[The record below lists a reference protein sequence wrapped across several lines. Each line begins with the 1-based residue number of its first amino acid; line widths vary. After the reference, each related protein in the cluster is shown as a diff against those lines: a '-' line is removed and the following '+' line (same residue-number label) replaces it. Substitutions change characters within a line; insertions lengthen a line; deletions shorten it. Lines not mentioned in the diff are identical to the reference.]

1 MRTTKSIT
9 ILATLLM
16 LFLLTS
22 CIKNDIPYPTVRL
35 QIEELEVDGQIG
47 SSVINTENRTVT
59 VTLSETVDPKKVQ
72 ITGLLL
78 TEGAKTTLTSHDVID
93 LSTPYTVELSMYQT
107 YKWTIIAVQPIERHF
122 TVTDQ
127 IGTSVIDTTLL
138 RAIAYVGMNTSLTDI
153 TINQMKLGPEGSSYS
168 RTREELSGSF
178 VNSKTVNVS
187 YHNKI
192 ETWTLFIF
200 QTEAEVTT
208 EAADAWTKVAWLKGT
223 GREDTEKGFE
233 YRSLGSLVWQTVT
246 TEIVQ
251 EAGVF
256 TTRLSGLEPTTTYE
270 YRAKSGEEYGG
281 VVSFTTATATPLPD
295 GTFDYWHQV
304 GRVWNPW
311 SEGSASYWD
320 TGNKGA
326 TTLGESITTPTTDTC
341 DANLLGQAASL
352 QSKFVG
358 IGSLGK
364 FAAGNLFMGEY
375 VRTDGTNGVLAFGR
389 PYSSFPTKATIYYK
403 YTPKPITYR
412 DSDLENIVTLNAPD
426 TCHIYIALGDWDEP
440 VEIRTRK
447 TERKLFDPNDPN
459 IIAYAT
465 FQSGDVTSDYKKL
478 TLELDYRATNR
489 TPKYLI
495 VVCSASKYGDYFTG
509 GPGSSLT
516 VDELS
521 VSFD

>member
-1 MRTTKSIT
+1 
-9 ILATLLM
+9 
-16 LFLLTS
+16 
-22 CIKNDIPYPTVRL
+22 
-35 QIEELEVDGQIG
+35 
-47 SSVINTENRTVT
+47 
-59 VTLSETVDPKKVQ
+59 
-72 ITGLLL
+72 
-78 TEGAKTTLTSHDVID
+78 
-93 LSTPYTVELSMYQT
+93 
-107 YKWTIIAVQPIERHF
+107 
-122 TVTDQ
+122 
-127 IGTSVIDTTLL
+127 
-138 RAIAYVGMNTSLTDI
+138 
-153 TINQMKLGPEGSSYS
+153 MKLGPEGASYS
-168 RTREELSGSF
+168 RTREDLSGSF
-178 VNSKTVNVS
+178 LVNSKTVNVS

-192 ETWTLFIF
+192 ETWTLFVF
-200 QTEAEVTT
+200 QTEVEVTT
-208 EAADAWTKVAWLKGT
+208 ETADAWTKVAWLKGS
-223 GREDTEKGFE
+223 GREDTAKSFE
-233 YRSLGSLVWQTVT
+233 YRSLGSVVWQTVT
-246 TEIVQ
+246 TEIIQ
-251 EAGVF
+251 EGGVF
-256 TTRLSGLEPTTTYE
+256 TTRLSGLEPATTYE
-270 YRAKSGEEYGG
+270 YRAKSGEEYGE
-281 VVSFTTATATPLPD
+281 VVSFTTATATPMPD

-311 SEGSASYWD
+311 SENAASYWD

-326 TTLGESITTPTTDTC
+326 TTLGESITIPTSDTC
-341 DANLLGQAASL
+341 EANTMGQAASL

-389 PYSSFPTKATIYYK
+389 PYSSFPTQATIYYK
-403 YTPKPITYR
+403 YTPAPITYR
-412 DSDLENIVTLNAPD
+412 DSELQNVVALNAPD

-459 IIAYAT
+459 IIAYAA

-478 TLELDYRATNR
+478 TLDLVYRATNR